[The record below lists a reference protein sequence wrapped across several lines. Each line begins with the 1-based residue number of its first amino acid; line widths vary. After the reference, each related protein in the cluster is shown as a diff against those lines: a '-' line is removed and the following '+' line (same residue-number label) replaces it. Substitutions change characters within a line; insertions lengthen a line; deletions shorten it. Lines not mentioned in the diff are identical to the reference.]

1 MPDILKQID
10 KNKNFEISGQEI
22 SDFLDG
28 KDKSFLP
35 NETNLKEVAKTIDD
49 NLSGRKHENYI
60 DMQSFMKVYSTITEK
75 IQQNKDLLPGDIKI
89 LKLYMYLQEGQ
100 KNINFAHD
108 NDITKNT
115 DIMVKIHTINKYY
128 KSDFNYSKMKN
139 KDAVSIVSLDHPV
152 NKEKTFEK
160 LTLQE
165 KTQQLQTI
173 VTVAEVY
180 GQYLQQ
186 KKVGQ
191 PKYE

>member
-1 MPDILKQID
+1 MPENILKQID

-49 NLSGRKHENYI
+49 NLSGRKNENYI
-60 DMQSFMKVYSTITEK
+60 DMQSFMKVYSTIAEK

-115 DIMVKIHTINKYY
+115 DIMVKIHTINK
-128 KSDFNYSKMKN
+128 
-139 KDAVSIVSLDHPV
+139 
-152 NKEKTFEK
+152 
-160 LTLQE
+160 
-165 KTQQLQTI
+165 
-173 VTVAEVY
+173 
-180 GQYLQQ
+180 
-186 KKVGQ
+186 
-191 PKYE
+191 